1 MRLAEHAGLVGVT
14 FGSEGHDLVG
24 VLYLAHGSKPKP
36 TVLLLHGCPGLE
48 QNLDLAAELRD
59 RGWNALVFHYR
70 GCWGSSGR
78 YDLRTI
84 TTDVAAAV
92 DYLQSGEHPSV
103 DRNRIA
109 VIGHSLGGW
118 AAVLAAA
125 RDQRL
130 RAVGVI
136 GGVADLGGMQRSG
149 VLVSAAE
156 IREEIARFVAAEPDE
171 FLQQWAE
178 VAAEPQPV
186 DLAHSLSPRPL
197 LVVHGSDD
205 EWVPLEQARTLHER
219 AREPRRYVEIP
230 GANHS
235 FSWHR
240 THLRELIADWLAEKN
255 V

>member
-14 FGSEGHDLVG
+14 FGSEGHDLLG
-24 VLYLAHGSKPKP
+24 VLYLAHGSEPKP

-48 QNLDLAAELRD
+48 QNLDLATELRD
-59 RGWNALVFHYR
+59 RGWNTLVFHYR
-70 GCWGSSGR
+70 GCWGSPGR

-103 DRNRIA
+103 DPDRIA

-118 AAVLAAA
+118 AAVLAAT
-125 RDQRL
+125 RDHRL
-130 RAVGVI
+130 RAVAVCGA
-136 GGVADLGGMQRSG
+136 VADLGGMQRSG
-149 VLVSAAE
+149 LLVSAAE
-156 IREEIARFVAAEPDE
+156 IHEEITRFVAAQPDE

-178 VAAEPQPV
+178 VAAKPQPI
-186 DLAHSLSPRPL
+186 DLADSISPRPL
-197 LVVHGSDD
+197 LIVHGSDD
-205 EWVPLEQARTLHER
+205 EWIPVEQARALRER
-219 AREPRRYVEIP
+219 AGEPHRYVEIS

-240 THLRELIADWLAEKN
+240 AHLRQLVADWLTETN
-255 V
+255 I